1 MVLLT
6 TIKRIYNK
14 FLLTIKFGI
23 AMSKQN
29 NGFSIED
36 SDSLVTNLFSS
47 ELEFIN
53 DVQPLFLIFAKL
65 DWRYVWFYR
74 FLRISPSYNY
84 FLSLVD
90 DYLYKK
96 KIKKEKKRKN
106 YYNEIKL
113 KEFSRFGKGEFQK
126 NIPNLFETYR
136 VNGDLREISL
146 TEWWY
151 SFGIDAFEIHSPPHV
166 NLIAKT
172 VPGKPFHR
180 KQIDIANKRVFD
192 LLAYSKYSPQLLL
205 SIGVTANKDKM
216 LTAISEILDKYA
228 GSIQPDTFAG
238 SLKILKSKSHEKK
251 YIDCYQALYFR
262 HQYPDI
268 SLEEL
273 ASKANI
279 LNFSQ
284 LGLSEG
290 SRSLQSGVS
299 RLLKNAIN
307 IAENVAHGI
316 FPSDDSSKI
325 CASVSYN
332 QEFLNNK
339 LFNDVYN
346 QVNYDLSYMNNL
358 PGYDHIMRTEWQ
370 VTVL

>member
-1 MVLLT
+1 MSNENDELLL
-6 TIKRIYNK
+6 KDRDE
-14 FLLTIKFGI
+14 LV
-23 AMSKQN
+23 S
-29 NGFSIED
+29 
-36 SDSLVTNLFSS
+36 SLFKT

-96 KIKKEKKRKN
+96 KIKKVKKRKN
-106 YYNEIKL
+106 YYSEIKL
-113 KEFSRFGKGEFQK
+113 KELSRFGKKEFQK

-151 SFGIDAFEIHSPPHV
+151 SFGINAFEIHSHPHV
-166 NLIAKT
+166 NLIAKKN
-172 VPGKPFHR
+172 PGKPFHK
-180 KQIDIANKRVFD
+180 KQIEIANKKVFSI
-192 LLAYSKYSPQLLL
+192 LAHSGHSPQLLL
-205 SIGVTANKDKM
+205 NIGITADKDKI
-216 LTAISEILDKYA
+216 LAVISEMLDEYA

-262 HQYPDI
+262 HLYPNI

-273 ASKANI
+273 ASKANV

-307 IAENVAHGI
+307 ISENVAHGI

-325 CASVSYN
+325 CESISFN
-332 QEFLNNK
+332 QNYINKK

-346 QVNYDLSYMNNL
+346 QVSYDLSFMNNL